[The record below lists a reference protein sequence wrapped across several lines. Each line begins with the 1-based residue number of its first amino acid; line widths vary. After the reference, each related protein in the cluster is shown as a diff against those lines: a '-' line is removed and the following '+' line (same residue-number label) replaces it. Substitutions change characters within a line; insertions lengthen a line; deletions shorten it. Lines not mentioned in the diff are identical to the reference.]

1 MIEVSSFLSGKN
13 LCNIFAD
20 SIVRKLNELSPNA
33 KTQLSVINVRS
44 FFIVKGCTTSEVV
57 VNLSDILSELYGKY
71 DNELTNTIR
80 VIDTILYNKK
90 PEEKLRISYN
100 EDKKTNSIKSCF
112 EKVCNE
118 LQNEGH
124 YITVKIH
131 NDKIYYDFEH
141 KKDFDPSDI
150 SSRFL
155 GYQCIKDDFSNDIY
169 MSDKL
174 YGLSNDGQK
183 YYHILLNK
191 ISYNLL
197 NRGFNNNIS
206 LNISSDLELNE
217 IDSENIN
224 LNLIDSKLI
233 DKEKMENL
241 ILDVFNFDM
250 ENLTN
255 EFNLTNF
262 EYPLGGEKIW
272 ENYKG
277 TGDLM
282 FL

>member
-1 MIEVSSFLSGKN
+1 
-13 LCNIFAD
+13 
-20 SIVRKLNELSPNA
+20 
-33 KTQLSVINVRS
+33 
-44 FFIVKGCTTSEVV
+44 
-57 VNLSDILSELYGKY
+57 
-71 DNELTNTIR
+71 
-80 VIDTILYNKK
+80 
-90 PEEKLRISYN
+90 
-100 EDKKTNSIKSCF
+100 
-112 EKVCNE
+112 
-118 LQNEGH
+118 
-124 YITVKIH
+124 
-131 NDKIYYDFEH
+131 
-141 KKDFDPSDI
+141 
-150 SSRFL
+150 
-155 GYQCIKDDFSNDIY
+155 

-206 LNISSDLELNE
+206 LNISSDMELNE

-255 EFNLTNF
+255 EFNLTDF